1 MDISWQIA
9 SPLYGIC
16 TALHIPAAP
25 DQLILWL
32 LELLYH
38 RILGCGIPETENFP
52 YNSRRTGKTGNSER
66 QVSAMQDQ
74 GHGQKSRN
82 QAPDPRT
89 EPQAGRMQNKKKD
102 QPQDKEG
109 KTQRY

>member
-1 MDISWQIA
+1 MWY
-9 SPLYGIC
+9 P
-16 TALHIPAAP
+16 
-25 DQLILWL
+25 
-32 LELLYH
+32 
-38 RILGCGIPETENFP
+38 RTENFP

-109 KTQRY
+109 KDPAVLSTAEGRSAASALR

>member
-1 MDISWQIA
+1 MV
-9 SPLYGIC
+9 SPKRKIFRI
-16 TALHIPAAP
+16 IPGA
-25 DQLILWL
+25 
-32 LELLYH
+32 
-38 RILGCGIPETENFP
+38 G
-52 YNSRRTGKTGNSER
+52 GKTGNSER

>member
-1 MDISWQIA
+1 MV
-9 SPLYGIC
+9 SPKRKIFRI
-16 TALHIPAAP
+16 IPGA
-25 DQLILWL
+25 
-32 LELLYH
+32 
-38 RILGCGIPETENFP
+38 R
-52 YNSRRTGKTGNSER
+52 GKTGNSER

-102 QPQDKEG
+102 QGQEKGG
-109 KTQRY
+109 KPERF

>member
-1 MDISWQIA
+1 
-9 SPLYGIC
+9 
-16 TALHIPAAP
+16 
-25 DQLILWL
+25 
-32 LELLYH
+32 
-38 RILGCGIPETENFP
+38 
-52 YNSRRTGKTGNSER
+52 
-66 QVSAMQDQ
+66 MQDQ

-102 QPQDKEG
+102 HPQDKEG